1 MSTNSF
7 FLIGALAEGMSLFKK
22 IQPFVEA
29 TEAAV
34 YTGSAYRLKL
44 GFPVLSREGQDAVQ
58 GTLAHFKTS
67 EITVNVM
74 DELMGFNP
82 QDPEQSLNLR
92 ETVAVQ
98 TSHGMKEVFIYFIN
112 FKKHSAQ
119 LKRIEDGDWQKSL
132 RETPAIPQKFSEK
145 QKNYIQR
152 LGLSSGREIVP
163 IDLSLYRELMNLE
176 LVIDKGRRIALTKLG
191 QEVFRY
197 L

>member
-29 TEAAV
+29 TESAV
-34 YTGSAYRLKL
+34 YTGSAYRLRL
-44 GFPVLSREGQDAVQ
+44 GFPVLSKEGQDAIQ
-58 GTLAHFKTS
+58 GTLAHFRSS
-67 EITVNVM
+67 EIIVNVM

-92 ETVAVQ
+92 ETVVVE

-112 FKKHSAQ
+112 LKKHSSQ

-132 RETPAIPQKFSEK
+132 REMPAIPQKLSEK